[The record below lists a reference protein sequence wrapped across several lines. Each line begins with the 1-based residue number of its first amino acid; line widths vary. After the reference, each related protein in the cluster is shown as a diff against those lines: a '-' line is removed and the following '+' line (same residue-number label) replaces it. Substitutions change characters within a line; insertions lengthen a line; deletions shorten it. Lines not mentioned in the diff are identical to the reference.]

1 MLFKTLLGIWMSA
14 VIVASF
20 LFAPA
25 AAGFKEPEAA
35 RIIFFHV
42 PNAVVASIAFVV
54 AMVYAIRYLKSRNL
68 VDDAKSSI
76 SAELGLVFTVLA
88 TVTGSL
94 FAHVQWGSWWNW
106 DTREVAIV
114 MLLLVYAAYFAL
126 RSATDGVERRARLS
140 AVFAIVAV
148 APMVFLMFVMPRI
161 MVSLH
166 PADTLGRSD
175 GLSAQYRMVLFP
187 AMAGFVGLYVWLF
200 RIKTAIAE
208 YRIKIRRY

>member
-1 MLFKTLLGIWMSA
+1 LVLKILLGIWMVA
-14 VIVASF
+14 VIVAAF
-20 LFAPA
+20 LFTPA
-25 AAGFKEPEAA
+25 AQGFRSPEAA

-54 AMVYAIRYLKSRNL
+54 SMVYAIKYLKNRNL
-68 VDDAKSSI
+68 IDDAKSSV
-76 SAELGLVFTVLA
+76 SAELGLLFTVLA
-88 TVTGSL
+88 TITGSL
-94 FAHVQWGSWWNW
+94 FAHMQWGSWWNW

-126 RSATDGVERRARLS
+126 RSATDGTEKRARLS

-166 PADTLGRSD
+166 PTDTLTKQGNLGAS
-175 GLSAQYRMVLFP
+175 YRMVLFP
-187 AMAGFVGLYVWLF
+187 AMIAFLGLYVWIF

-208 YRIKIRRY
+208 VRIKLRRY

>member
-1 MLFKTLLGIWMSA
+1 LVLKILLGIWMSA
-14 VIVASF
+14 VIMAAF

-25 AAGFKEPEAA
+25 AEGFRAPEAA

-54 AMVYAIRYLKSRNL
+54 SMVYAIRYLKGRNL
-68 VDDAKSSI
+68 MDDAKSSI

-106 DTREVAIV
+106 DTREIAIV

-126 RSATDGVERRARLS
+126 RSATDGIDRRARLS

-148 APMVFLMFVMPRI
+148 APMVFLMFVMPRV

-166 PADTLGRSD
+166 PAGTLTRSE
-175 GLSAQYRMVLFP
+175 GLSPEYRMVLFP
-187 AMAGFVGLYVWLF
+187 AMLGFLGLYVWIF
-200 RIKTAIAE
+200 RIKTALAE
-208 YRIKIRRY
+208 FRIRFRRY